1 MTLTYTW
8 SLDGLKAGT
17 TPPVSWRCAASRPVA
32 DSHSRRVPPS
42 RQLSSQRE
50 SGDQT

>member
-1 MTLTYTW
+1 MSLTYTR

-17 TPPVSWRCAASRPVA
+17 TPPASGRCATSRPVA
-32 DSHSRRVPPS
+32 VSHSRRVPPS